1 MKAVCIHSFGGPEV
15 LQLEEVATPTP
26 AADEVLVRVRA
37 ASVNPIDFKI
47 RSGQAGR
54 GSLPAVLGRDIAG
67 TIEATGAELSA
78 FRQGDAVFALLDRD
92 HGGYAEYV
100 IVKARDLARKP
111 ERLDFVQA
119 AAVPLAAI
127 TAWQGLFD
135 QGALQSAELVLI
147 HGGAG
152 GVGHF
157 AVQLAKAK
165 GARVATTV
173 AAQDVAFMRELGA
186 DPVID
191 YQHQR
196 FEQQVREVDLVF
208 DLVGGE
214 TQERSWGVLKRGG
227 RMVSTLT
234 PPSEERARALGVRVA
249 HYMAQSNAQE
259 LTAIARLIDE
269 GKVRPHIERIYPLE
283 DVRAAQEALEHGHTQ
298 GKIVLKMA
306 A

>member
-1 MKAVCIHSFGGPEV
+1 

-54 GSLPAVLGRDIAG
+54 ASLPAVLGRDIAG
-67 TIEATGAELSA
+67 TIEATGAEVSA

-111 ERLDFVQA
+111 ERLDFVEA

-135 QGALQSAELVLI
+135 QGALQSGELVLI

-186 DPVID
+186 DQVID

-196 FEQQVREVDLVF
+196 FEGQVRDVDLVF
-208 DLVGGE
+208 DLVGGD
-214 TQERSWGVLKRGG
+214 TQERSWVVLKRGG

-234 PPSEERARALGVRVA
+234 QPSEERARALGVRVA
-249 HYMAQSNAQE
+249 HYTAKPNAQE
-259 LTAIARLIDE
+259 LAAIARLIDE
-269 GKVRPHIERIYPLE
+269 GKVRPHIERIYPLAS
-283 DVRAAQEALEHGHTQ
+283 VREAQVALEHGHTQ
-298 GKIVLKMA
+298 GKIVLNMA